1 MQIILIGKVYFN
13 KLKLSQNSNGSY
25 WIVDKNKSQELKR
38 LQIEAVDGKCILKYE
53 RNIELIKH
61 IYIENSLQL
70 VEQKNDIR
78 LEEYDCYN
86 VNFKNTG
93 EEFILFCLPL
103 MENFIHF
110 SVENTQMLTIGS
122 SDDNVISYKNGLFLE
137 HQAILK
143 YDEERWIFENFDS
156 QREIYVNS
164 KARNREVNIIQ
175 NGDVI
180 FLMGMKIVPINNEIY
195 ISNPKNFCKFNSNYL
210 KLINE
215 NEVTEN
221 ETDGALLKNNADAEF
236 FSRSPRLVNLIERET
251 IKIDAPPQ
259 GYNNK
264 DETPLVFTIGTS
276 FTMSIMFLMNII
288 RTIENYTNGEQD
300 KKDFLY
306 SIIPSSMMLVGMLIL
321 PFASIKYERRK
332 KKKREELRQSKYVE
346 YLEEK
351 REQIKNIY
359 QKQKE
364 ILLDNYLDAKDCEKI
379 ILEKSSR
386 LWERGIEDRD
396 FLSVRL
402 GIGEEPLEIDIQ
414 SPTEQFSVEED
425 NMLKKLNEI
434 VSEHKKIQ
442 GVPIVLSFVQKN
454 IVALISK
461 NHNNFEKYLKK
472 IIIQLI
478 TFQSY
483 KDLKLV
489 FFLQDTEIEKW
500 EYVKMLPHV
509 WDNENKI
516 RFFAND
522 YNEMN
527 EISKY
532 LLEEFE
538 DRLQAQ
544 ENGNKLFSPYYLIV
558 IDDYKKVENLKIIS
572 EVLNNKNSN
581 VGFGI
586 LCITDDMMQLPNECT
601 TFVSLQENSGV
612 LFESQVSSTSQ
623 KRFEFDTKDVCGFEK
638 IARAVSNIP
647 MRFFEAGNNSLPSHY
662 SFLEMFN
669 VGKIEQLNILERWNK
684 NDSTLSLR
692 APVGIDKYGTL
703 IYLDVHEKFHG
714 PHGLI
719 AGSTGS
725 GKSEFII
732 TYILSLAINYHPDD
746 VAFIL
751 IDYKGGSLTGAFQK
765 RKSKLPHL
773 VGTITN
779 IDTVELQRS
788 LLSIQSELKRR
799 QVIFNQAREL
809 TDEGTIDIY
818 KYQTLYHKGI
828 VKEPIPHLL
837 IICDEFAEL
846 KQQQP
851 EFMDELISVSRIG
864 RSLGIHLV
872 LATQKPAG
880 IVNDQIRSN
889 SKFAICLKVQD
900 RSDSMDVIRRPD
912 AAMLQRAGLFYM
924 QVGYNEYFTLGQSGW
939 SGAAYIPQDR
949 VEKIQ
954 DDSLEF
960 ISNTGLVI
968 YKIND
973 DNTQNIAI
981 KQGEQ
986 LTNIVEYLSNLAEKE
1001 GIRKNSLWKESI
1013 PREIFLDDIKS
1024 EYYIENREHIIEP
1037 IIGVFDDPENQRQGI
1052 IQLDISNNVAI
1063 YGNAESGKETLLST
1077 IIYDL
1082 ITNYQA
1088 DEVQEYILDFGSEA
1102 LKSYKDAPQ
1111 VGEVILGNDT
1121 EKIERFFSFIQ
1132 KEIAQRKSKLSD
1144 YNGDYKQFL
1153 NNTNEKMPMIIVLLN
1168 NFEAFMEL
1176 YGNDYEDLLLTL
1188 TRECVKCRIV
1198 FIITVSSF
1206 SGMRYRLSQNLKQ
1219 KIVLQ
1224 LNNSDDYFTIL
1235 EGSRNKSFLNTFG
1248 RGLISLEDGVFEFQ
1262 TAVFCKPDEYYEK
1275 IKATISL
1282 LNEHCDVFAE
1292 SIRILPEKVR
1302 YEDVKNS
1309 CGSLTNVPLG
1319 ISKKDLK
1326 VCCYNFQDSLLNLI
1340 ISKNTEKAR
1349 QYVLN
1354 ILKLISQTLS
1364 VRVGILDA
1372 DSLLPS
1378 KREAMHNYFKSI
1390 ISKVEED
1397 KTKKNV
1403 IAILG
1408 LDKFVSEYE
1417 KAGESFENVLNT
1429 LEQSGNCSLILVE
1442 NDTKIKNYEYND
1454 WYKNYV
1460 NKENGIWLG
1469 NGIDNQY
1476 VINITD
1482 RYNLPK
1488 CDNSFG
1494 YVVKQGNATMI
1505 KLLEMDGDEE
1515 ENE

>member
-1 MQIILIGKVYFN
+1 MQIILIGKGYFN

-25 WIVDKNKSQELKR
+25 WIVDKNKNQELKR
-38 LQIEAVDGKCILKYE
+38 LQIEAIDGKCILKYE
-53 RNIELIKH
+53 RDVELIKH
-61 IYIENSLQL
+61 IYIEDSFKL
-70 VEQKNDIR
+70 VEQKNDIK

-93 EEFILFCLPL
+93 EKFLLFCLPL
-103 MENFIHF
+103 MENFLHF
-110 SVENTQMLTIGS
+110 SVENTHEITIGS
-122 SDDNVISYKNGLFLE
+122 SDDNIISYKNDLLWE

-143 YDEERWIFENFDS
+143 NDGEKWMFENYDS
-156 QREIYVNS
+156 QSEIYVNS
-164 KARNREVNIIQ
+164 KIRHRDANIIH

-180 FLMGMKIVPINNEIY
+180 FLLGLKIVPMNNEIY
-195 ISNPKNFCKFNSNYL
+195 ISNPKNFCKFKSDYL
-210 KLINE
+210 KHINE
-215 NEVTEN
+215 NEATEK
-221 ETDGALLKNNADAEF
+221 ETERALIPNNTNVDF

-259 GYNNK
+259 GYNDK

-288 RTIENYTNGEQD
+288 RTIENYTSGEQN
-300 KKDFLY
+300 KKDFLF
-306 SIIPSSMMLVGMLIL
+306 SIIPSSMMLMGMLVL

-332 KKKREELRQSKYVE
+332 KKKREALRQSKYVE
-346 YLEEK
+346 YLDEK
-351 REQIKNIY
+351 REQIRSVY
-359 QKQKE
+359 QKQKA
-364 ILLDNYLDAKDCEKI
+364 ILLDNYLDASDCEKI
-379 ILEKSSR
+379 ILEKGSR

-402 GIGEEPLEIDIQ
+402 GIGEETLDIDIQ

-434 VSEHKKIQ
+434 VTEYKKIQ
-442 GVPIVLSFVQKN
+442 EVPIVLSFVQKN
-454 IVALISK
+454 IVALIAKSY
-461 NHNNFEKYLKK
+461 NNLYKYLKK
-472 IIIQLI
+472 IIVQLI
-478 TFQSY
+478 AFQSY

-489 FFLQDTEIEKW
+489 FFLQDTEIENW
-500 EYVKMLPHV
+500 EYVKMLPHI
-509 WDNENKI
+509 WDNEIKV

-532 LLEEFE
+532 LFEEFE
-538 DRLQAQ
+538 ERIQAQ
-544 ENGNKLFSPYYLIV
+544 KNGNQLFSPYYLIV

-572 EVLNNKNSN
+572 EILNNKNSN

-601 TFVSLQENSGV
+601 TFISLQENSGV

-623 KRFEFDTKDVCGFEK
+623 KRFEFDTKEICSFEK
-638 IARAVSNIP
+638 IVNSVSNIP
-647 MRFFEAGNNSLPSHY
+647 MRFFEVGNNSLPSHY

-669 VGKIEQLNILERWNK
+669 VGRIEQLNILERWNK

-751 IDYKGGSLTGAFQK
+751 IDYKGGGLTGAFQK
-765 RKSKLPHL
+765 RKNRLPHL

-799 QVIFNQAREL
+799 QIIFNQAREL

-851 EFMDELISVSRIG
+851 EFMDELMSVSRIG
-864 RSLGIHLV
+864 RSLGVHLI

-939 SGAAYIPQDR
+939 TGAAYIPQDR
-949 VEKIQ
+949 IEKTL
-954 DDSLEF
+954 DSSVEF
-960 ISNTGLVI
+960 ISNTGMVV
-968 YKIND
+968 YKIDEENP
-973 DNTQNIAI
+973 QNLAV

-986 LTNIVEYLSNLAEKE
+986 LTNIVKYLSELAEKE
-1001 GIRKNSLWKESI
+1001 GIRETSLWKESM
-1013 PREIFLDDIKS
+1013 PKEIFLDDIKS
-1024 EYYIENREHIIEP
+1024 EYYVQKVEHVIEP
-1037 IIGVFDDPENQRQGI
+1037 IIGLFDDPEHQRQGI
-1052 IQLDISNNVAI
+1052 IPLDISNNVAI

-1088 DEVQEYILDFGSEA
+1088 DEVQEYIIDFGNEA

-1111 VGEVILGNDT
+1111 VGDVILGSDT
-1121 EKIERFFSFIQ
+1121 EKIERFFDFIQ
-1132 KEIAQRKSKLSD
+1132 KEITQRKSKLSD
-1144 YNGDYKQFL
+1144 YNGDYKLFL
-1153 NNTNEKMPMIIVLLN
+1153 NSTSEKMPMIVIVLN

-1176 YGNDYEDLLLTL
+1176 FGNEYEDLLLML

-1198 FIITVSSF
+1198 FIVTVSSF

-1235 EGSRNKSFLNTFG
+1235 DGSRNKKFLNTFG
-1248 RGLISLEDGVFEFQ
+1248 RGLIPLEDGVFEFQ
-1262 TAVFCKPDEYYEK
+1262 TATFCRPEEYYEK
-1275 IKATISL
+1275 IRAIISS
-1282 LNEHCDVFAE
+1282 LNEGCEVFAAP
-1292 SIRILPEKVR
+1292 IKVLPEKVR
-1302 YEDVKNS
+1302 YKDVINFCDK
-1309 CGSLTNVPLG
+1309 LTNVPLG

-1340 ISKNTEKAR
+1340 ISKNIEKAK
-1349 QYVLN
+1349 QYALH
-1354 ILKLISQTLS
+1354 ILELISQTLN
-1364 VRVGILDA
+1364 VNVETLDA
-1372 DSLLPS
+1372 DTLHST
-1378 KREAMHNYFKSI
+1378 KRGDLHNRFQSI
-1390 ISKVEED
+1390 ISKAKED
-1397 KTKKNV
+1397 DAKKNL

-1408 LDKFVSEYE
+1408 TDKFISEYE
-1417 KAGESFENVLNT
+1417 KEGDSFGNLLNE
-1429 LEQSGNCSLILVE
+1429 LEQSGNCSVILVE
-1442 NDTKIKNYEYND
+1442 NDTKIKNYEYNE
-1454 WYKNYV
+1454 WYKAYV
-1460 NKENGIWLG
+1460 DKENGIWLG
-1469 NGIDNQY
+1469 NGMDNQY
-1476 VINITD
+1476 VINVTE

-1488 CDNSFG
+1488 CNSSFG
-1494 YVVKQGNATMI
+1494 YVIKQGNAIMI

-1515 ENE
+1515 DSE

>member
-1 MQIILIGKVYFN
+1 MQIILIGKGYFN

-25 WIVDKNKSQELKR
+25 WIVDRVENQEIKR
-38 LQIEAVDGKCILKYE
+38 LQVEAIDGKYMLKYE
-53 RNIELIKH
+53 RDIELIKH
-61 IYIENSLQL
+61 VYSENSLQF
-70 VEQKNDIR
+70 VEQKNDIA
-78 LEEYDCYN
+78 LEEYDSFD
-86 VNFKNTG
+86 VQFKKSGENFK
-93 EEFILFCLPL
+93 LFCLPL
-103 MENFIHF
+103 MENLLHF
-110 SVENTQMLTIGS
+110 SLENTQEITIGS
-122 SDDNVISYKNGLFLE
+122 SDDNVISYKNGLLLE
-137 HQAILK
+137 HHAILK
-143 YDEERWIFENFDS
+143 YDGEKWLFENLDS
-156 QREIYVNS
+156 QSDVFINS
-164 KARNREVNIIQ
+164 RVRHKDARTIR

-180 FLMGMKIVPINNEIY
+180 FLMGMKIIPMNKEIY
-195 ISNPKNFCKFNSNYL
+195 VSNPKNFCKFNSDYL
-210 KLINE
+210 KNINE
-215 NEVTEN
+215 YLEDEENNTLVKDNLNE
-221 ETDGALLKNNADAEF
+221 DF
-236 FSRSPRLVNLIERET
+236 FSRSPRLVNLIEKET

-259 GYNNK
+259 GYNDK
-264 DETPLVFTIGTS
+264 DETPLIFTIGTS

-288 RTIENYTNGEQD
+288 KTIENYTNGEQD

-306 SIIPSSMMLVGMLIL
+306 SIIPSSIMLVGMLIL
-321 PFASIKYERRK
+321 PLASIKYERRK
-332 KKKREELRQSKYVE
+332 KKKKEVLRQSKYLE

-359 QKQKE
+359 EKQKE
-364 ILLDNYLDAKDCEKI
+364 ILLNNYLDTKDCEKI
-379 ILEKSSR
+379 ILEKDSR

-402 GIGEEPLEIDIQ
+402 GVGEELLEIDIQ
-414 SPTEQFSVEED
+414 SPTASFSVEED
-425 NMLKKLNEI
+425 NMLKKLNE
-434 VSEHKKIQ
+434 VVDEYKKIQ

-454 IVALISK
+454 IVALIAK
-461 NHNNFEKYLKK
+461 NYSNLDKYLKE

-478 TFQSY
+478 AFQSY

-489 FFLQDTEIEKW
+489 FLLQDTEIKKW

-522 YNEMN
+522 YDEMN

-544 ENGNKLFSPYYLIV
+544 KNGNRLFSPYYLIV

-623 KRFEFDTKDVCGFEK
+623 KRFEFDTKNVFCFEK
-638 IARAVSNIP
+638 IVDSISNIP
-647 MRFFEAGNNSLPSHY
+647 MRFFEVGNNSLPSHY

-669 VGKIEQLNILERWNK
+669 VGRIEQLNVLERWNK

-692 APVGIDKYGTL
+692 APVGIDKYGML
-703 IYLDVHEKFHG
+703 IYLDIHEKFHG

-746 VAFIL
+746 VSFIL
-751 IDYKGGSLTGAFQK
+751 IDYKGGGLTGAFQK

-851 EFMDELISVSRIG
+851 EFMDELMSVSRIG
-864 RSLGIHLV
+864 RSLGVHLI

-939 SGAAYIPQDR
+939 TGASYIPQDR
-949 VEKIQ
+949 VEKLI
-954 DDSLEF
+954 DSSVEF
-960 ISNTGLVI
+960 ISNTGMVV
-968 YKIND
+968 YKID
-973 DNTQNIAI
+973 EDNTQNVAV

-986 LTNIVEYLSNLAEKE
+986 LTNIVKYLSALAEKE
-1001 GIRKNSLWKESI
+1001 GITETSLWKESI
-1013 PREIFLDDIKS
+1013 PKEIFLDDIKS
-1024 EYYIENREHIIEP
+1024 EYYVQKEEHVIEP
-1037 IIGVFDDPENQRQGI
+1037 IIGLFDDPEHQNQGI
-1052 IQLDISNNVAI
+1052 IPLDISNNVAI

-1088 DEVQEYILDFGSEA
+1088 DEVQEYILDFGNEA
-1102 LKSYKDAPQ
+1102 LKSYRDAPQ
-1111 VGEVILGNDT
+1111 VGDVILGSDT

-1132 KEIAQRKSKLSD
+1132 KEITQRKSKLSD
-1144 YNGDYKQFL
+1144 YNGNYKLFL
-1153 NNTNEKMPMIIVLLN
+1153 NSTNEKMPMIVIVLN

-1176 YGNDYEDLLLTL
+1176 FGNEYEDLLLML

-1198 FIITVSSF
+1198 FIVTVSSF

-1235 EGSRNKSFLNTFG
+1235 EGSRNKKFLNTFG
-1248 RGLISLEDGVFEFQ
+1248 RGLIPLEGGVFEFQ
-1262 TAVFCKPDEYYEK
+1262 TAMFCKPEEYYEK
-1275 IKATISL
+1275 VKETINS
-1282 LNEHCDVFAE
+1282 LNEGCKVFAE
-1292 SIRILPEKVR
+1292 PIQVLPDKVR
-1302 YEDVKNS
+1302 YGDVKNY
-1309 CGSLTNVPLG
+1309 CDSLTSVPLG

-1326 VCCYNFQDSLLNLI
+1326 VYCYNFQDSLLNLVV
-1340 ISKNTEKAR
+1340 SKNAEKAG

-1354 ILKLISQTLS
+1354 ILKLISQNLN
-1364 VRVGILDA
+1364 VNVGVLDA
-1372 DSLLPS
+1372 VGLFSPKKGELHERL
-1378 KREAMHNYFKSI
+1378 KNV
-1390 ISKVEED
+1390 ISKVQED
-1397 KTKKNV
+1397 KEKRNV

-1408 LDKFVSEYE
+1408 VDKFISEYE
-1417 KAGESFENVLNT
+1417 KEGDSFENILYT
-1429 LEQSGNCSLILVE
+1429 LEQIGNCSIILVE
-1442 NDTKIKNYEYND
+1442 NDTKIKNYEYNE
-1454 WYKNYV
+1454 WYKNYI
-1460 NKENGIWLG
+1460 NKENGIWIG

-1476 VINITD
+1476 VINVTD

-1488 CDNSFG
+1488 CDCSFG
-1494 YVVKQGNATMI
+1494 YAIKQGNPNMI

-1515 ENE
+1515 DSE